1 MKFMNL
7 KKQRVKGVK
16 MLVNK
21 RSILYL
27 ICTIISLISFNKI
40 DKTILFMAVLYLI
53 YKIINKKRIY
63 LEIYN
68 K

>member
-1 MKFMNL
+1 
-7 KKQRVKGVK
+7 
-16 MLVNK
+16 MLINK
-21 RSILYL
+21 INILYF
-27 ICTIISLISFNKI
+27 ICTIISLITFNKL
-40 DKTILFMAVLYLI
+40 DKTILFISILYLI

>member
-1 MKFMNL
+1 MNPK
-7 KKQRVKGVK
+7 KKQKAKGVK

-21 RSILYL
+21 RNILYF
-27 ICTIISLISFNKI
+27 ICTIISLITFNKL
-40 DKTILFMAVLYLI
+40 DKTILFIAILYLI
-53 YKIINKKRIY
+53 YKIFNKKRIY

>member
-1 MKFMNL
+1 
-7 KKQRVKGVK
+7 

-21 RSILYL
+21 RNILFF
-27 ICTIISLISFNKI
+27 ICTIISLITFNKL
-40 DKTILFMAVLYLI
+40 DKTILFISILYLI
-53 YKIINKKRIY
+53 YKIVNKKRIY

>member
-1 MKFMNL
+1 MLIN
-7 KKQRVKGVK
+7 KK
-16 MLVNK
+16 N
-21 RSILYL
+21 ILYI
-27 ICTIISLISFNKI
+27 ICTIISLITFNKI
-40 DKTILFMAVLYLI
+40 DKTILFIAVLYLI

>member
-1 MKFMNL
+1 
-7 KKQRVKGVK
+7 
-16 MLVNK
+16 MLINK
-21 RSILYL
+21 ISVLYF
-27 ICTIISLISFNKI
+27 ICTVISLITFNKI
-40 DKTILFMAVLYLI
+40 DKTILFIAVLYLV